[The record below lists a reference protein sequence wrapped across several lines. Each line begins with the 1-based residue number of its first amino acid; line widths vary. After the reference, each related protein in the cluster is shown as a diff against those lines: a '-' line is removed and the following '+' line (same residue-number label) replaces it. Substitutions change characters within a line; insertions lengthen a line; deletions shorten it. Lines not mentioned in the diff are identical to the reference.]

1 MSAAVGC
8 RGSAKPFSDAMNKVL
23 YTIGVLAIGF
33 FAGLLL
39 GKEHRVVTTHTTV
52 DTVVYYRPIHT
63 ASATTEVR
71 TISLPRLLFA
81 PADTVHTT
89 TVIVKG
95 ESVELQVPV
104 ERREYRDS
112 AYYAVV
118 SGAVVGD
125 IHPTL
130 ESIETYAKNTTQKIE
145 YKPPMFRFYVSG
157 AFGKDALGAGVGV
170 LIKNKYGFGA
180 DYNLIN
186 GKSSVML
193 RGTFIINK

>member
-1 MSAAVGC
+1 MRTIYYILIAFAVGL
-8 RGSAKPFSDAMNKVL
+8 F
-23 YTIGVLAIGF
+23 I
-33 FAGLLL
+33 GLLL

-95 ESVELQVPV
+95 ESVELQVPI

-112 AYYAVV
+112 SYYAVV

-130 ESIETYAKNTTQKIE
+130 ESIETYAKNTVQTT
-145 YKPPMFRFYVSG
+145 YVHPPKVRPYVSG
-157 AFGKDALGAGVGV
+157 TFGKQSIGAGGGV
-170 LIKNKYGFGA
+170 ILFDKHGIGA
-180 DYNLIN
+180 DYIYT
-186 GKSSVML
+186 GGQGRVMA
-193 RGTFIINK
+193 RYTFIFR

>member
-1 MSAAVGC
+1 MATQS
-8 RGSAKPFSDAMNKVL
+8 
-23 YTIGVLAIGF
+23 T
-33 FAGLLL
+33 
-39 GKEHRVVTTHTTV
+39 
-52 DTVVYYRPIHT
+52 
-63 ASATTEVR
+63 TTEVR

-112 AYYAVV
+112 TYYAVV

-130 ESIETYAKNTTQKIE
+130 ESIQTYSRNTTQTIE
-145 YKPPMFRFYVSG
+145 IHPPKLRPYISG
-157 AFGKDALGAGVGV
+157 AVGKQSIGAGAGIVICNKHAVGV
-170 LIKNKYGFGA
+170 
-180 DYNLIN
+180 DYTYA
-186 GKSSVML
+186 GGQGSVMA
-193 RGTFIINK
+193 RYSFVFR

>member
-1 MSAAVGC
+1 MVKWWWHILIALVVGL
-8 RGSAKPFSDAMNKVL
+8 FV
-23 YTIGVLAIGF
+23 
-33 FAGLLL
+33 GLLL
-39 GKEHRVVTTHTTV
+39 GREHSVVTTHTTV
-52 DTVVYYRPIHT
+52 DTVVYYKPLPT
-63 ASATTEVR
+63 AIATTEVR
-71 TISLPRLLFA
+71 IISMPRLLFA

-95 ESVELQVPV
+95 DSVKLQVPI

-112 AYYAVV
+112 SYYAVV

-130 ESIETYAKNTTQKIE
+130 ESIETYAKNTTQIIE

-157 AFGKDALGAGVGV
+157 AFGKDALGAGAGV
-170 LIKNKYGFGA
+170 LINNRYGIGA
-180 DYNLIN
+180 DYNFIN

-193 RGTFIINK
+193 RGTFMINK